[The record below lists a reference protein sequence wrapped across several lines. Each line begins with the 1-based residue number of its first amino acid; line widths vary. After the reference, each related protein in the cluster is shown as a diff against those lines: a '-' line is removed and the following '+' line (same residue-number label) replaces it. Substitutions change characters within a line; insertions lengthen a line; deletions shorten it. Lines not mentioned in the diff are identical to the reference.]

1 MADEDF
7 TPHELLNDFKRR
19 MKIYHKSEDQE
30 LSRSLTASQA
40 RIRQI
45 TGSEDLKDPLIAEL
59 IMERSR
65 YAYNDQ
71 LEFFEQNFLSDLL
84 AASLQH
90 YEPSDGGDDDGGTT
104 PVPV

>member
-7 TPHELLNDFKRR
+7 MPHELLADFKRR

-45 TGSEDLKDPLIAEL
+45 TGNEDFKDPLIAEL

-104 PVPV
+104 TVPV

>member
-1 MADEDF
+1 MADEVF
-7 TPHELLNDFKRR
+7 APHELLADFKRR

-45 TGSEDLKDPLIAEL
+45 TGNEDFKDPLIAEL

-104 PVPV
+104 TVPV

>member
-1 MADEDF
+1 MAEEEF

-40 RIRQI
+40 RIKQI

-59 IMERSR
+59 ILERSR

-84 AASLQH
+84 AASLQN
-90 YEPSDGGDDDGGTT
+90 YEPDDGGDDDGGTT
-104 PVPV
+104 TVPV

>member
-19 MKIYHKSEDQE
+19 MKIFHKSEDQE

-40 RIRQI
+40 RIKQI

-59 IMERSR
+59 ILERSR

-84 AASLQH
+84 AVSLQH

-104 PVPV
+104 SVSV